1 MRDDYKVISKKL
13 TCTVIVALCIS
24 GIVYWVIYNCGV
36 DLLEEHFFYY
46 SNKIYDSQ
54 QPYIE
59 ELSKYVS
66 ENNISVNDYEK
77 ISDWIRDKQFS
88 HFQMEVEGKIVY
100 DVSNMERLMLQTK
113 ELYDF
118 RYTEPFMHTSQFADK
133 EANVFI
139 YTDYI
144 DRYYIYLIRGDI
156 VVSVFTCVL
165 LIFLRIRKMIRD
177 ILGKLREAE
186 KEEQKARVEKDSLM
200 RNMAHDLR
208 TPLTGLASFVDII
221 RLKYAEGEPIEEYIP
236 VVEAKIGELR
246 ALSDQIFDFS
256 LASSE
261 ENIEMD
267 EPLEAEYVIG
277 DYLSGMYAIIAGKG
291 YSVDIRKMKWEKVD
305 ISVNSG
311 FMGRIFNNITDNIC
325 KYADVNKPVII
336 ETSYPKG
343 KAVVKISNSVCI
355 EKKLLESAGIGLK
368 NVSIMMDRMGGKML
382 YHLDNKDFYVTLE
395 FPVSK

>member
-24 GIVYWVIYNCGV
+24 GIVYWGIYNCGV

-66 ENNISVNDYEK
+66 ENNISVNDYKK

-118 RYTEPFMHTSQFADK
+118 RYTEPFMHTIQFADK

-236 VVEAKIGELR
+236 VVEAKISELR

-261 ENIEMD
+261 ESIEMD